1 MATTYHPTDVERTS
15 YDVRG
20 TVGNV
25 RAAAGVNDA
34 FVLLGRVLIAAIFV
48 ASGAEK
54 FMDLGA
60 TATAI
65 ESKNLPIPQILASYL
80 PSGWTMPYTLAV
92 ATAALELGGGVLII
106 LGWQTRLFALL
117 LAIFTGIAAYFFHDF
132 WHYPPGAEYTN
143 NMIHFMKNV
152 SMIGGLLMV
161 AGVGAGRYSLDGP
174 CIRPQYLR

>member
-1 MATTYHPTDVERTS
+1 MATTYHPTDLERTT
-15 YDVRG
+15 YDARTTIG
-20 TVGNV
+20 DV

-34 FVLLGRVLIAAIFV
+34 FVLLGRILIAVIFV

-54 FMDLGA
+54 AMDLGA
-60 TATAI
+60 TAAAI
-65 ESKNLPIPQILASYL
+65 EAKNLPIPQLLASYL
-80 PSGWTMPYTLAV
+80 PAGWTMPYVLAV
-92 ATAALELGGGVLII
+92 ATAALELGGGALII

-117 LAIFTGIAAYFFHDF
+117 LAIFTAIAAYFFHDF

-152 SMIGGLLMV
+152 SIVGGFLMI